1 MCDYC
6 DCRRIFLEIADLD
19 AEHERIERLA
29 DEAGVFNRNRDVAV

>member
-6 DCRRIFLEIADLD
+6 DCRRIPEIADLG

-29 DEAGVFNRNRDVAV
+29 DEAGVFTRTRGVVAV